1 MTLPTTQP
9 VTVLGSL
16 HYDIMV
22 DAPDRPRK
30 GETVTGHAW
39 RPKCGGKG
47 GNQAVSAARAGVS
60 AAMIGAVGDDDFGT
74 ALLANLDHAGVD
86 RRFVRV
92 ASDAGSGMSVA
103 IFDAGG
109 DYGAVI
115 VSGSNLTLGEKDIAA
130 ASEVVTQTA
139 VLLLQ
144 NEVPE
149 AANIAAARA
158 VKSQGGRVV
167 LNAAPAREL
176 SAELIALV
184 DILVV
189 NAIEAEFLAGVAVVE
204 TLDGAVHAARRL
216 IDLCPVAIVTAG
228 ADGVACCDRQGEAF
242 ALPAIPVKLVS
253 THGAGDEFVGALAA
267 SLARGEGMR
276 AAVRAANAASA
287 LLVSTP
293 EAERHGLGSADFHR
307 AGERQ

>member
-1 MTLPTTQP
+1 MTPSTTP
-9 VTVLGSL
+9 LVTVFGSL

-39 RPKCGGKG
+39 HPKCGGKG
-47 GNQAVSAARAGVS
+47 GNQAVSAARAGARS
-60 AAMIGAVGDDDFGT
+60 AMIGAVGDDDFGR
-74 ALLANLDHAGVD
+74 ALLANLDRAKVD

-92 ASDAGSGMSVA
+92 ATGAGSGMSVA

-115 VSGSNLTLGEKDIAA
+115 VSGSNLTLGEKDIAG
-130 ASEVVTQTA
+130 ASGMIAQTA

-158 VKSQGGRVV
+158 VKAQGGRVV
-167 LNAAPAREL
+167 LNAAPARKL
-176 SAELIALV
+176 SEELIGLV

-189 NAIEAEFLAGVAVVE
+189 NAIEAEFLAGMAVVE
-204 TLDGAVHAARRL
+204 TLDGAAQAARRL
-216 IDLCPVAIVTAG
+216 VDLCPVVIVTAG
-228 ADGVACCDRQGEAF
+228 GEGVACCDRTGEAF

-267 SLARGEGMR
+267 ALARGEGMR
-276 AAVRAANAASA
+276 AAVTAANAASA

-293 EAERHGLGSADFHR
+293 EAERQGI
-307 AGERQ
+307 